1 MLFERLCPRDGL
13 YAFASLRGS
22 YEKSDERNARCYL
35 KVLLARVS
43 DDDGDDDV
51 DVAIDVHLVDD
62 HNDDDSAAKDVIQSS
77 TSLPR
82 GNQVD
87 GLPRVCSL
95 VHTAKICARFNFQKS
110 ITLGSKIEF
119 FVGI

>member
-1 MLFERLCPRDGL
+1 MLLERLCPRDGL

-35 KVLLARVS
+35 KVSLARVS
-43 DDDGDDDV
+43 DDDDDDDV
-51 DVAIDVHLVDD
+51 DVAIDVHLADD
-62 HNDDDSAAKDVIQSS
+62 DNNDDDNAAKEVIQSS

-95 VHTAKICARFNFQKS
+95 VHRAKIWRYSTSRNP
-110 ITLGSKIEF
+110 
-119 FVGI
+119 

>member
-1 MLFERLCPRDGL
+1 M
-13 YAFASLRGS
+13 YAFASLCGS

-51 DVAIDVHLVDD
+51 DVAIYVHLVDD
-62 HNDDDSAAKDVIQSS
+62 NNNDDDSAAKEVIQSS

-87 GLPRVCSL
+87 GLPRVCSKGAL
-95 VHTAKICARFNFQKS
+95 HSFWLKLQPDVS
-110 ITLGSKIEF
+110 S
-119 FVGI
+119 